1 MFWGKTYSLSR
12 VTGAEILPYL
22 RLKFNLYVRSQ
33 GRLMIIGTI
42 PLLVLCLGLLAV
54 GQIIESSS
62 QVCFKGVAR
71 AHQVSR
77 KDWNRQQPASTDQ
90 VHGDGR
96 CCIIHTAYF
105 LKIAGL

>member
-1 MFWGKTYSLSR
+1 
-12 VTGAEILPYL
+12 
-22 RLKFNLYVRSQ
+22 
-33 GRLMIIGTI
+33 MIIGTI

-62 QVCFKGVAR
+62 QVFFKGVAR

-77 KDWNRQQPASTDQ
+77 KDWNQQQPASSDQ

-96 CCIIHTAYF
+96 CCITHTAYF
-105 LKIAGL
+105 LKLAGH